1 MVLPL
6 NPFQLIPA
14 QRCRG
19 VQFFWQLQLFG
30 RVLPAPPI
38 AGCQPWR
45 GEAERWASPINEV
58 DKLTTNLRKKITG
71 RLRSRWY
78 IVDQAVPGSG
88 LRLLVA
94 IERQCV
100 YDNDFHHQWTLSAS
114 GAALPLAGWVGRLI
128 RASQDSDTPLAYWPN
143 TREQSILSVI
153 EYIYMQISIRHP
165 PGYFYSHKSMCPS
178 KGRMKTQASL
188 AFYERWHA
196 STWNFVLLVFPSQD
210 IWFSQQPRICSAP
223 ILADHQ
229 AQQTI
234 LHHQTIPDLTH
245 LSSYYPHIQRNNQ
258 LKLYWYKNARVGSRF
273 KSEHLCVAFFL
284 GCQPFIYQPS
294 IHRAAASAPSSFCQ
308 SITSK
313 AAIIALFGPNR

>member
-1 MVLPL
+1 
-6 NPFQLIPA
+6 
-14 QRCRG
+14 
-19 VQFFWQLQLFG
+19 
-30 RVLPAPPI
+30 
-38 AGCQPWR
+38 
-45 GEAERWASPINEV
+45 
-58 DKLTTNLRKKITG
+58 
-71 RLRSRWY
+71 
-78 IVDQAVPGSG
+78 
-88 LRLLVA
+88 
-94 IERQCV
+94 
-100 YDNDFHHQWTLSAS
+100 
-114 GAALPLAGWVGRLI
+114 
-128 RASQDSDTPLAYWPN
+128 
-143 TREQSILSVI
+143 
-153 EYIYMQISIRHP
+153 MQISIRHP
-165 PGYFYSHKSMCPS
+165 PGYFHSHKSMCLS
-178 KGRMKTQASL
+178 KGTMETQASL

-245 LSSYYPHIQRNNQ
+245 LSSYYPHIQINNQ
-258 LKLYWYKNARVGSRF
+258 LKLYWYKNARVGCRF

-313 AAIIALFGPNR
+313 AAIIALFGPNRYRHPQFPRLFRRKPVRWLLMADTGKPPKLRQIMSSTVFCSSSPRDRWRGVLDNLQSPKPPTWTSFPSET